1 MSYPNERE
9 GNEMLST
16 FDEDLLPEDQPPIMT
31 SSVKRFIGFVDLLTE
46 PTLRYSTIGLVTA
59 PAGTGKTIAS
69 QICHETLLRRF
80 HTVLPVCIRVKVVG
94 RSTSRTL
101 LTDVLT
107 SLGEKPKRANATI
120 QQLSNDAATSIER
133 NDLRLIILDESDRL
147 RDDSFE
153 VVRYLLD
160 KTGCPHLLV
169 GLPKILTVI
178 EGHEKFD
185 SRVGRRM
192 SFDPL
197 ELDEVLEVV
206 LPGLV
211 FPFWTVDPSNKDDRL
226 MGIEIWKKVHPSLR
240 KLRNLLET
248 ASTIAMV
255 KKASKITLPIVRA
268 AYTWALSQNEYHH
281 PSPPAP
287 GTHEEIANQRRAAR
301 EGTHGL

>member
-1 MSYPNERE
+1 MI
-9 GNEMLST
+9 LST
-16 FDEDLLPEDQPPIMT
+16 FDEDRLPADQPPIMT
-31 SSVKRFIGFVDLLTE
+31 SSVKRLNGFVDILTE
-46 PTLRYSTIGLVTA
+46 PSLRYSTIGVVTA
-59 PAGTGKTIAS
+59 SAGTGKTIAS
-69 QICHETLLRRF
+69 QICHEMLLRRF

-101 LTDVLT
+101 LTDILT
-107 SLGEKPKRANATI
+107 QCGEKPKRARPTI
-120 QQLSNDAATSIER
+120 QQLSDDAVTSIER

-192 SFDPL
+192 SFHPL
-197 ELDEVLEVV
+197 ELDEVLKVV
-206 LPGLV
+206 LPELV
-211 FPFWTVDPSNKDDRL
+211 FPFWTFDPNNEDDRI
-226 MGIEIWKKVHPSLR
+226 MGIEIWRKVHPSLR

-248 ASTIAMV
+248 ASTIAKV
-255 KKASKITLPIVRA
+255 KKVPKITLPIVRE
-268 AYTWALSQNEYHH
+268 AYTWALSQNEH
-281 PSPPAP
+281 PQQSLPMP
-287 GTHEEIANQRRAAR
+287 GTHEDIANQRRAAK
-301 EGTHGL
+301 EGTHEK

>member
-1 MSYPNERE
+1 MTPA
-9 GNEMLST
+9 
-16 FDEDLLPEDQPPIMT
+16 FDEDRLPEDQPPIMT
-31 SSVKRFIGFVDLLTE
+31 SSVKRLIGFVDVLTE
-46 PTLRYSTIGLVTA
+46 PTLRYATIGVVTA

-80 HTVLPVCIRVKVVG
+80 HTVLPVCIRVKVMG

-101 LTDVLT
+101 LTDILIA
-107 SLGEKPKRANATI
+107 LGEKPKRQNERI
-120 QQLSNDAATSIER
+120 QQLSKEAATAIER

-153 VVRYLLD
+153 LVRYLLD
-160 KTGCPHLLV
+160 KTGCPQLLV

-197 ELDEVLEVV
+197 ELDEVLKVV
-206 LPGLV
+206 LPELV
-211 FPFWTVDPSNKDDRL
+211 FPFWTFDPHNEDDRL
-226 MGIEIWKKVHPSLR
+226 MGIEIWRKVHPSLR

-248 ASTIAMV
+248 ASTIAKV
-255 KKASKITLPIVRA
+255 KKVAKITLPIIRE
-268 AYTWALSQNEYHH
+268 AYTWALSQNEYHQ
-281 PSPPAP
+281 PAMQATPAP
-287 GTHEEIANQRRAAR
+287 GSHEDIANQRRAAR
-301 EGTHGL
+301 EETHAR